1 MGNSQYPE
9 WEKLKQLLVGDER
22 RMIQQIIDRLDSF
35 NIQSEELC
43 ELLPEA
49 IRRSLQK
56 GNKLTQ
62 AFIPLLND
70 TFKQSI
76 EQDPNE
82 LTNALY
88 ALIGPATR
96 KSVSE
101 ALKSMLQSFNS
112 AMQSTFS
119 WQGIK
124 WRYESIVSG
133 KSFSEVVLMHTLI
146 YQVEQVFLIHKKSGL
161 LLESAKMES
170 AFSQDAD
177 MVSSMLRAIQDFVHD
192 SFNLKDNE
200 SLNTLNI
207 GELTVWVEECPDAV
221 LALVIRGNAPES
233 LREKFSEAIE
243 AIHFQYKNEL
253 KEFDGDTEPFEYLK
267 PDLESL
273 LFVKT
278 EGKKKKSKPV
288 IAIVILS
295 AIAFILIAIIGYNV
309 WDSWRW
315 SNFNEKFDQTPGF
328 IILEDGNKDSKR
340 YIKGFKEEYAEYPE
354 NIWLETGYD
363 SSDVILDFELYQSKQ
378 PEFVIKRSRS
388 ILKAP
393 ESVNIDFKNGTL
405 YLKGYASQQWIDR
418 ANEFALLIAGVQR
431 INTVEMNISE
441 GLQIDSIIN
450 KIESIYI
457 NFQYNSTGLLPG
469 QEEKVKM
476 LLELMNKLSIIAEK
490 KRIIIEIM
498 GHTCSSGSE
507 IRNEKLSW
515 NRARRFLEIIG
526 EGNIKKI
533 DFLLKGFGNK
543 NPLVEEKS
551 EEDKKKNRRVSFDV
565 IIN

>member
-22 RMIQQIIDRLDSF
+22 KMIQQIIDRLDSF

-112 AMQSTFS
+112 AMQNTFS

-146 YQVEQVFLIHKKSGL
+146 YQVDQVFLIHKKTGL
-161 LLESAKMES
+161 LLESAKLETV
-170 AFSQDAD
+170 FSQDAD

-192 SFNLKDNE
+192 SFNLKENE

-243 AIHFQYKNEL
+243 EIHFQYKNEL
-253 KEFDGDTEPFEYLK
+253 KEFEGDTEPFEYLK

-273 LFVKT
+273 LFQKT
-278 EGKKKKSKPV
+278 SKKEKKAKPV
-288 IAIVILS
+288 IAIFILS
-295 AIAFILIAIIGYNV
+295 AIAIIIFSFLGYHIR
-309 WDSWRW
+309 DSWKW
-315 SNFNEKFDQTPGF
+315 SDFKEELGSTPGF
-328 IILEDGNKDSKR
+328 IILEDGYKDSKR
-340 YIKGFKEEYAEYPE
+340 YISGFKEEFANYPK
-354 NIWLETGYD
+354 NIWEQSGYD
-363 SSDVILDFELYQSKQ
+363 SSDIILDLEPYQSNQ
-378 PEFVIKRSRS
+378 SLFVIKRAKSV
-388 ILKAP
+388 LKAP
-393 ESVNIDFKNGTL
+393 ESVNLDYEDGTL
-405 YLKGYASQQWIDR
+405 IISGYASQQWIDK
-418 ANEFALLIAGVQR
+418 ANEFALLITGVQN
-431 INTVEMNISE
+431 IDIKEMKISE
-441 GLQIDSIIN
+441 GLQIDSVV
-450 KIESIYI
+450 KTIENTNF
-457 NFQYNSTGLLPG
+457 NFQFNSTMLIHG

-476 LLELMNKLSIIAEK
+476 ILELMKKLSIIAGD

-498 GHTCSSGSE
+498 GNTCSSGSE

-526 EGNIKKI
+526 EANIQKI

>member
-22 RMIQQIIDRLDSF
+22 KMIQQIIDRLDSF

-124 WRYESIVSG
+124 WRYESLVSG

-161 LLESAKMES
+161 LLESAKLETV
-170 AFSQDAD
+170 FLQDAD

-233 LREKFSEAIE
+233 LREQFSEAIE

-253 KEFDGDTEPFEYLK
+253 NEFEGDTEPFEYLK

-273 LFVKT
+273 LFQKT
-278 EGKKKKSKPV
+278 SEKEKKSKPV
-288 IAIVILS
+288 IAI
-295 AIAFILIAIIGYNV
+295 FILTAIAIIIFSFIGYKI
-309 WDSWRW
+309 WDSWKW
-315 SNFNEKFDQTPGF
+315 SDYKEELEQAPGF
-328 IILEDGNKDSKR
+328 IIIEDGHKDGKR
-340 YIKGFKEEYAEYPE
+340 YLSGFKDEYAEYPK
-354 NIWLETGYD
+354 NLWKRSGYD
-363 SSDVILDFELYQSKQ
+363 STDIILDFEPYQSNQ
-378 PEFVIKRSRS
+378 SEFVIKRAKSV
-388 ILKAP
+388 LKAP
-393 ESVNIDFKNGTL
+393 ESVNFDYNNGTL
-405 YLKGYASQQWIDR
+405 ILKGYASQQWIDK
-418 ANEFALLIAGVQR
+418 AIEFALLINGVQSIDIER
-431 INTVEMNISE
+431 MKISD
-441 GLQIDSIIN
+441 GLQIDSVVN
-450 KIESIYI
+450 TIESTSI
-457 NFQYNSTGLLPG
+457 NFQFNSNMLIPG
-469 QEEKVKM
+469 QEKKVKM
-476 LLELMNKLSIIAEK
+476 LLELMNKLSIIAGD

-498 GHTCSSGSE
+498 GNTCSSGSE
-507 IRNEKLSW
+507 LRNEKLSW

-526 EGNIKKI
+526 QKNIKKI
-533 DFLLKGFGNK
+533 DFLLKGLGNK